1 MRPTSTNAHVVRRL
15 DPRWRLFLWISIGA
29 LVGVLVGLALT
40 TLTRPA
46 GFGTPSLAV
55 TLGLP
60 VARVILDLAALTTVG
75 LAMLP
80 WLVGMDTSRR
90 GRVMLVMA
98 RRISAVSAA
107 VWLLAAL
114 TSLVSETAD
123 DYAGQRVTLGVIG
136 QYVRTIGSGQAE
148 LIVAACALI
157 YLVLAVLAIRG
168 GERVPAELRITVA
181 LFALLP
187 LAVTGHAA
195 DSGPNLHDVTMISMA
210 LHVTGA
216 VAWTGGLLATILLAI
231 QDREILAVALP
242 RYSKVATVCV
252 FLVPAS
258 GLLNGLIEL
267 ARTPGVHW
275 YLALFTTGY
284 GQIMLVKGACLI
296 AAGLL
301 GAHIR
306 FRLLGGIQR
315 RTRTAVL
322 RWASLELTVMAVAFG
337 LASVLV
343 RAPVINGT

>member
-1 MRPTSTNAHVVRRL
+1 
-15 DPRWRLFLWISIGA
+15 
-29 LVGVLVGLALT
+29 VLVGLALT
-40 TLTRPA
+40 TLTRPPGVGA
-46 GFGTPSLAV
+46 PSLAV

-60 VARVILDLAALTTVG
+60 VVRVILDLAALTTVG

-90 GRVMLVMA
+90 GRVLLVMA
-98 RRISAVSAA
+98 RRISAMSAA
-107 VWLLAAL
+107 VWMLAAL
-114 TSLVSETAD
+114 TSLVLETAD
-123 DYAGQRVTLGVIG
+123 DYTGQAITLGVIG
-136 QYVRTIGSGQAE
+136 HYVRSIGSGQAE

-157 YLVLAVLAIRG
+157 YLVLAVLAIRA

-195 DSGPNLHDVTMISMA
+195 DSGPNLHDVTMISLA

-231 QDREILAVALP
+231 GDREILAVALP

-252 FLVPAS
+252 FLVPAT
-258 GLLNGLIEL
+258 GLLNGLIQL
-267 ARTPGVHW
+267 YLTPGVHW

-296 AAGLL
+296 IAGLL

-306 FRLLGGIQR
+306 FRLLDGVQR

-322 RWASLELTVMAVAFG
+322 RWASLELIVMAVAFG
-337 LASVLV
+337 LAAVLV
-343 RAPVINGT
+343 RAPVVNGT